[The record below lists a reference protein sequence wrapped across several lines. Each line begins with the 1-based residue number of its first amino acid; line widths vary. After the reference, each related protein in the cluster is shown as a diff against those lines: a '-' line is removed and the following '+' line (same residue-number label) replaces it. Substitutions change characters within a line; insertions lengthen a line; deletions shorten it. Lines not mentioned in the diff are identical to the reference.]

1 MLGQNRW
8 VRIGCVFAE
17 KVVNPLPLL
26 CRENQRDW
34 PRKAHERKNDMAGN
48 LTEQEHTQTHRQP
61 LKAGVVLL
69 AAGEGSRMGGV
80 PKCLLQLEGRP
91 LIARYVAAMQEA
103 GIEDIVVVTGF
114 YHTQIEPVLA
124 DFAVT
129 VARNT
134 EPAQGQQSSV
144 RLGLTTLGS
153 NFDVVLVVLADQPLL
168 GKAEFLA
175 LMEAFRLRPPGT
187 GVVYPE
193 VQGQRGNP
201 VAFSGAIIAGMLASG
216 RDIGCRKFIDANP
229 ALVHKLI
236 TSNDHFIL
244 DLDTPDDV
252 AAFAQRVGATLTMPS
267 GMAV

>member
-1 MLGQNRW
+1 M
-8 VRIGCVFAE
+8 AE
-17 KVVNPLPLL
+17 
-26 CRENQRDW
+26 
-34 PRKAHERKNDMAGN
+34 N
-48 LTEQEHTQTHRQP
+48 LTEQNRTQTQTQTQTDPQR

-80 PKCLLQLEGRP
+80 PKCLMQLAGRP
-91 LIARYVAAMQEA
+91 LIARHLQAMQEA
-103 GIEDIVVVTGF
+103 DIQDIVVVTGF

-124 DFAVT
+124 NFAVT

-153 NFDVVLVVLADQPLL
+153 EFDVVLVVLADQPLL
-168 GKAEFLA
+168 GKADFLA
-175 LMEAFRLRPPGT
+175 LMDAFRMRPPGT
-187 GVVYPE
+187 GVVHPE

-229 ALVHKLI
+229 ALVHKFM

-252 AAFAQRVGATLTMPS
+252 AAFEQRVGAKLTMPS
-267 GMAV
+267 GMAL